1 MIKGLHCQAEHFPK
15 RWQSELEIAK
25 EMNCNCIVLYC
36 VAPGLRHY
44 AETKF
49 PRVETN
55 SLNVLQAGIKIC
67 HNEGYQVA
75 VKLHTTPG
83 ETGLVGKARRYN
95 WWQGFFQPEDRS
107 DKVNEW
113 FNTYF
118 GNIVHPIAQVCS
130 TAEYLF
136 FGNEFYLMDRYSEN
150 WAKHIHGLRNL
161 YPGKVG
167 YCCFFTVPI
176 HNLWLPVLKL
186 AARFFGKEK
195 LYYRIIEVANS
206 ERFKFESKA
215 REQEFIEGVAKHRFE
230 WQEELDIIGLNILW
244 PVWWRREQ
252 PNVGG
257 YKKAYRGVR
266 FKLAFFSVR
275 IDYFDSVKWFIKDK
289 PLFVTECFFLET
301 DPDWGEAG
309 KKFELYE
316 AEFETFMPIASG
328 WFMSFWKGANENVDP
343 EERRF
348 IGGKFMPRMKIS
360 LQRGFNLFSL
370 PLKPLSPMY
379 ASDLCEKLKSESIVM
394 KFDRDRRIFVAYKSG
409 FPKEADFELKG
420 GEGYAIQMLEDEE
433 IEFVGTA
440 WE

>member
-1 MIKGLHCQAEHFPK
+1 
-15 RWQSELEIAK
+15 
-25 EMNCNCIVLYC
+25 
-36 VAPGLRHY
+36 
-44 AETKF
+44 
-49 PRVETN
+49 
-55 SLNVLQAGIKIC
+55 
-67 HNEGYQVA
+67 
-75 VKLHTTPG
+75 
-83 ETGLVGKARRYN
+83 
-95 WWQGFFQPEDRS
+95 
-107 DKVNEW
+107 
-113 FNTYF
+113 
-118 GNIVHPIAQVCS
+118 
-130 TAEYLF
+130 
-136 FGNEFYLMDRYSEN
+136 
-150 WAKHIHGLRNL
+150 
-161 YPGKVG
+161 
-167 YCCFFTVPI
+167 
-176 HNLWLPVLKL
+176 
-186 AARFFGKEK
+186 
-195 LYYRIIEVANS
+195 
-206 ERFKFESKA
+206 
-215 REQEFIEGVAKHRFE
+215 VAKHRFE
-230 WQEELDIIGLNILW
+230 WQEELDIIGLNIFW
-244 PVWWRREQ
+244 PVWWLREQ
-252 PNVGG
+252 PSVDG
-257 YKKAYRGVR
+257 YKKAYRDVK